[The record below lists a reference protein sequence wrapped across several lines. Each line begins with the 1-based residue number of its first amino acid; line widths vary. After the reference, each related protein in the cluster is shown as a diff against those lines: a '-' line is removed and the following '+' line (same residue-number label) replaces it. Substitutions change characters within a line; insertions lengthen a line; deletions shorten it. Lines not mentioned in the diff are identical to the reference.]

1 MTMFPFL
8 KDNITALE
16 KASPALYDWLSRSHI
31 DEQSLKTSV
40 FVNRWGHVDW
50 RIPGASGLF
59 EAMPPGLLY
68 RDWPNMDKP
77 ELSASVIIGC
87 NVGYGL
93 NHLLVN
99 TPDSHKILVIEPNAE
114 LLLACLGQTDYR
126 PFFANKKLHFISP
139 NEEHLNEYVRHLD
152 LQYVYGKI
160 YLRGD
165 IPSRQL
171 GPEYARWTETV
182 KNRLENFSVEMIT
195 LRCRQDVMV
204 GNELKNF
211 RRAHADGSLLSL
223 KDAARG
229 VGAVVLGAGPSLER
243 FAPELAADP
252 GYALY
257 ASALQTLPVLRRLGL
272 KPHFCLALDY
282 DGSMLSVYNRL
293 DADWASD
300 IPLIYST
307 KVNPEVVRRYPG
319 PTLPLWTQGG
329 LGTFAMQDHEFV
341 LDAGGNVSLT
351 LVRLLRWMGASSILL
366 AGQDFAWKGGSTHA
380 MGHHAAGREVAFDP
394 AMHQR
399 LKNLWGEEI
408 ISSVQ
413 YLTSKRDLE
422 NDIKKAPFRIA
433 NLYGGGVVIEG
444 APAVDLEQARG
455 EGLLACAPG
464 SRERFLNALGQARGT
479 AKALR
484 FEPRSHIWT
493 SSFRGLEKRMQKL
506 FRQCGQ
512 SQDEIHTLLEQ
523 ALFFVRQDPLY
534 LPYLFNET
542 IDLAGLAK
550 TRRSYHPADLSEFK
564 RIGKSILAKVRE
576 VDRCVGGLG
585 DTNAA

>member
-1 MTMFPFL
+1 MTMYPFL
-8 KDNITALE
+8 KDNISALE
-16 KASPALYDWLSRSHI
+16 KANPALYAWLSSSPF
-31 DEQSLKTSV
+31 DEQSLKTSI
-40 FVNRWGHVDW
+40 FVNRRGILDW
-50 RIPGASGLF
+50 RMPTGPGLF
-59 EAMPPGLLY
+59 ESMPPAMLY
-68 RDWPNMDKP
+68 RDWPVVEKP
-77 ELSASVIIGC
+77 DLSATFIVGT
-87 NVGYGL
+87 NLGYGL
-93 NHLLVN
+93 NHTLIN
-99 TPDSHKILVIEPNAE
+99 TPDSHKILVLEPNPS

-126 PFFANKKLHFISP
+126 PFFVNKKLHFVTP
-139 NEEHLNEYVRHLD
+139 NEDHLQEYIKNLD

-165 IPSRQL
+165 LPSRQL
-171 GPEYARWTETV
+171 GPEYARWTEII

-204 GNELKNF
+204 GNELKNY
-211 RRAHADGSLLSL
+211 RRAQADGSLLPL
-223 KDAARG
+223 KDSAFG
-229 VGAVVLGAGPSLER
+229 VGAVVLGAGPSLAN
-243 FAPELAADP
+243 FAPELAKNP
-252 GYALY
+252 GSALY
-257 ASALQTLPVLRRLGL
+257 TSALQTLPALQKHGL

-282 DGSMLSVYNRL
+282 DDSMLSIYNRL
-293 DADWASD
+293 DLEWAKD

-319 PTLPLWTQGG
+319 PTLPLWTMGG
-329 LGTFAMQDHEFV
+329 MATFVLQDREFV
-341 LDAGGNVSLT
+341 LDAGGNVSVT
-351 LVRLLRWMGASSILL
+351 LMRLLRWMGVGSILL
-366 AGQDFAWKGGSTHA
+366 VGQDFAWKGDTTHA
-380 MGHHAAGREVAFDP
+380 EGHHASARKVVFNPG
-394 AMHQR
+394 MHQR

-413 YLTSKRDLE
+413 YLTSKRDME
-422 NDIKKAPFRIA
+422 NDLKKLPFRIS

-455 EGLLACAPG
+455 EGLLDSVTG
-464 SRERFLNALGQARGT
+464 SREDFQSRLAQARGQS
-479 AKALR
+479 KGYR

-493 SSFRGLEKRMQKL
+493 SSIRGLERRMQKL

-512 SQDEIHTLLEQ
+512 SQKEIHTLLEQ

-550 TRRSYHPADLSEFK
+550 TRHSYNAADFSEFK

-576 VDRCVGGLG
+576 VDRCVGGQ
-585 DTNAA
+585 DKTAA